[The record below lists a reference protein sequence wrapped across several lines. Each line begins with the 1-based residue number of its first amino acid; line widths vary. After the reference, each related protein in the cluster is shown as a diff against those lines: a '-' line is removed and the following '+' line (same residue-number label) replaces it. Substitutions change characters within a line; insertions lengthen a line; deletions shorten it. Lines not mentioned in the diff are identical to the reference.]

1 MLRIFKAE
9 NNFDILIIAVITAII
24 LGLLTSFF
32 YIVIEKEFYSALYID
47 SDNIIHE
54 SDTNT
59 IYYTYGVKSSESGKM
74 DYTLDTYLNETL
86 IKTDKFSL
94 NKGEIL
100 DKRDK
105 IVLQPDTSS
114 PLKIRLVLTTRTAN
128 EEVHFWVK

>member
-1 MLRIFKAE
+1 MLHIFKAE
-9 NNFDILIIAVITAII
+9 NNFDILIIAVIIAII
-24 LGLLTSFF
+24 FGLLTSFF
-32 YIVIEKEFYSALYID
+32 FMVIEKESYSALYID

-59 IYYTYGVKSSESGKM
+59 IYYTYSVKSSESRKM
-74 DYTLDTYLNETL
+74 DYTLDTYQNDIL
-86 IKTDKFSL
+86 IKTEKFSL
-94 NKGEIL
+94 NNGEIL

-105 IVLQPDTSS
+105 IVLQPDAPS